1 VLPDQIEWPSAR
13 RATIAD
19 GDYEV
24 RLSARFRHGPL
35 LDVTSPVVTV
45 DTTAPQVITSVS
57 SQPFSPDGDGRED
70 TVAFGL
76 DVSDESQVEY
86 WILEVYDPTGE
97 FFYDVGGR
105 GSVPER
111 VVWDGRARNGEL
123 VVSAERYPW
132 RLEVADELGNITV
145 VEDELD
151 VDVLVE
157 PFQDGYRI
165 QIASI
170 TFPGNSAELIVDPGD
185 PRGQQNRRV
194 LDRLVEILGR
204 FPEYSIMVEGHA
216 VNLSGTEREEEQE
229 LVPLSRR
236 RAEAVREALIE
247 RGVAARLLSA
257 RGRGGRA
264 PLVPHD
270 DELNRWKN
278 RRVDFI
284 LQR

>member
-1 VLPDQIEWPSAR
+1 
-13 RATIAD
+13 
-19 GDYEV
+19 
-24 RLSARFRHGPL
+24 
-35 LDVTSPVVTV
+35 VVTV
-45 DTTAPQVITSVS
+45 DATAPQVATTVS
-57 SQPFSPDGDGRED
+57 PQPFSPDGDGRED
-70 TVAFGL
+70 TVAFEF
-76 DVSDESQVEY
+76 DVSDDSPVEY
-86 WILEVYDPTGE
+86 WLLEVFDPTGE

-105 GSVPER
+105 VAVPNR

-145 VEDELD
+145 VEDELE

-157 PFQDGYRI
+157 PFEDGYRI

-170 TFPGNSAELIVDPGD
+170 TFPGNSAQLIVDPSD

-216 VNLSGTEREEEQE
+216 VNISGTEREEEQE

-264 PLVPHD
+264 PLVPHS